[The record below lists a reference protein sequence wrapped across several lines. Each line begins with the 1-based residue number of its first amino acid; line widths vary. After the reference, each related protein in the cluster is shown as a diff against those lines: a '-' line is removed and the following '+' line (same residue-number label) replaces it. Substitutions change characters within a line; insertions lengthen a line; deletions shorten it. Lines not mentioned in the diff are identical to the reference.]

1 MENPKSVHRFLL
13 TLLGIASAGVL
24 GFSIYLRDFQ
34 IFLGWL
40 VSVAL
45 LFVVC
50 GGLAFFNVVVF
61 APVLM
66 LLGRLTERRA
76 GSRNQSFHEHVD

>member
-1 MENPKSVHRFLL
+1 M
-13 TLLGIASAGVL
+13 L
-24 GFSIYLRDFQ
+24 GFSLYARDFQ

-45 LFVVC
+45 FFVVC

-61 APVLM
+61 APILM
-66 LLGRLTERRA
+66 LLGRITERRA
-76 GSRNQSFHEHVD
+76 GSRNQSLDEHVD